1 MSQKVK
7 ARKRAIE
14 KKKQQK
20 KRQRLIIGG
29 VVGVLALVAALFAV
43 FSQPGNNGETAA
55 DLRTAA
61 EVGAL
66 APDFELASKDG
77 ELVRLSDYRG
87 RPVAVTFMHT
97 W

>member
-14 KKKQQK
+14 KKKQKQ
-20 KRQRLIIGG
+20 KRQKFIFGG
-29 VVGVLALVAALFAV
+29 IAVIVIALFAV
-43 FSQPGNNGETAA
+43 FSLSGGDDETA
-55 DLRTAA
+55 DGERIAA
-61 EVGAL
+61 EVGAV
-66 APDFELASKDG
+66 APDFELTSKDG

>member
-14 KKKQQK
+14 KEKQQK

-29 VVGVLALVAALFAV
+29 VLGVLVLAVALFTV
-43 FSQPGNNGETAA
+43 FSKPGNGGETA
-55 DLRTAA
+55 DLGATAQ
-61 EVGAL
+61 VGGL
-66 APDFELASKDG
+66 APDFELAGQDG